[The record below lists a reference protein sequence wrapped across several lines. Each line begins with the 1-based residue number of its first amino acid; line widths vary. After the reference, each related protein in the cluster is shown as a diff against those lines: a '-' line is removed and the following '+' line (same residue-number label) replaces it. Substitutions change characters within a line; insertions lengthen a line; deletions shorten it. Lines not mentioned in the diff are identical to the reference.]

1 MMKKLFAAFCL
12 LGTLVIGASAAPSIF
27 PAARTGADGITQYG
41 YLSET
46 GETVLAFAYAHAGEF
61 ADCGLAAV
69 EDDKWHTAVI
79 DRTGKLVVPY
89 VDSPVSVEFSA
100 DAIAYR
106 YADRSVYYS
115 LTGEQ
120 IGAYPGAE
128 GFFSDGLLLVKNQED
143 GLYRY
148 VGTDGQPAFEGAFD
162 AAGAFVNG
170 RAVVRLPE
178 SGYAVIDAAGAALF
192 QLDSDFAP
200 VYPTIYG
207 ADTLIVTDGEMQALY
222 SLSGGL
228 LTDFIYTAISEFHEG
243 AAMARQASLWGLIDT
258 TGRVHTAPS
267 YHYLSYMGGGLYAAR
282 GSDGAVAAVDADGNI
297 AYRTPEYR
305 GGFDELRYGLS
316 WHGMPDGSVVFFRR
330 NGGFAASLSD
340 AESPRVLTENVVRV
354 TQDGTEKYVNLATGS
369 TLFEQP
375 MSFSLGAG
383 VTANTVHYEKF
394 LGYQADGSE
403 HGWNVDFPEIAGL
416 PDAEMQKKLNAA
428 IRDFFL
434 KGPSISAEYEALEG
448 GYGVSLEGSVL
459 VVSANCVSGKG
470 KGASVWNNSLA
481 FDLRTGTQY
490 RLEDLTTRS
499 FTDTVRTLLPAEHAI
514 YLYSFPRMSRE
525 GVTYYY
531 NEYESETRRA
541 YTESYLLTF
550 EQLGDTVDK
559 ESACYQAL
567 HTPYA
572 LPTVTGFS
580 DVLTTH
586 WAAEPIRQVFERG
599 LMHGADGKFRPNDL
613 ISSAETCVTIARAK
627 ALVIPT
633 VTAENGVPAAWY
645 AGEVKAVEDAGLLA
659 GLSEA
664 FSPNAA
670 LSRADAMQLFANALT
685 ADGKTLPDD
694 AETAALLL
702 PFSDADTLPESR
714 RAAAALCIREGLIE
728 GANGRLDPLAGF
740 TRAQFAKLLLLI

>member
-1 MMKKLFAAFCL
+1 MMKKFFAACCL
-12 LGTLVIGASAAPSIF
+12 IGTLVVGAAAAPSIF

-79 DRTGKLVVPY
+79 DRTGQVVVPY
-89 VDSPVSVEFSA
+89 IESPVSVEFSA

-106 YADRSVYYS
+106 YADHSVYYS
-115 LTGEQ
+115 LAGVE
-120 IGAYPGAE
+120 IGSYPGAQ
-128 GFFSDGLLLVKNQED
+128 GFFSDGLLLVKSAED

-148 VGTDGQPAFEGAFD
+148 VGVDGQPAFDGAFD
-162 AAGAFVNG
+162 AAGAFTNG

-178 SGYAVIDAAGAALF
+178 GADIVIDTAGAELF
-192 QLDSDFAP
+192 RLDDSYTP
-200 VYPTIYG
+200 VEPAIYG
-207 ADTLIVTDGEMQALY
+207 EDTLILSDGKKQALY

-228 LTDFIYTAISEFHEG
+228 LTDFVYTSISAFHEG
-243 AAMARQASLWGLIDT
+243 TAMARQASLWGLIDT
-258 TGRVHTAPS
+258 TGRVRTAPA
-267 YHYLSYMGGGLYAAR
+267 YHYLSYMGEGLYAAR
-282 GSDGAVAAVDADGNI
+282 GLDGSVAAVDADGNI

-316 WHGMPDGSVVFFRR
+316 WHGMPDGSIVFFRR
-330 NGGFAASLSD
+330 NGGFASSLAN

-354 TQDGTEKYVNLATGS
+354 KQDGTVKYVNLATGS

-375 MSFSLGAG
+375 LSFSLGAG
-383 VTANTVHYEKF
+383 ITANTVHYEKF
-394 LGYQADGSE
+394 IGYQADGSE

-416 PDAEMQKKLNAA
+416 PDAEMQKKINAS

-459 VVSANCVSGKG
+459 VVSASCVSGKG

-481 FDLRTGTQY
+481 FDLRTGEQY
-490 RLEDLTTRS
+490 RLEDLTARS
-499 FTDTVRTLLPAEHAI
+499 YTDTVRALLPTDHAI

-541 YTESYLLTF
+541 YTESFLLTF
-550 EQLGDTVDK
+550 EQLGGAINRD
-559 ESACYQAL
+559 SACYEAL
-567 HTPYA
+567 HTPYT
-572 LPTVTGFS
+572 LPTVAGFS

-586 WAAEPIRQVFERG
+586 WAAEPIRQVAERG

-613 ISSAETCVTIARAK
+613 ISSAETCATIARAK
-627 ALVIPT
+627 ELVIPT

-645 AGEVKAVEDAGLLA
+645 SGEVKAVEDAGLLDGLA
-659 GLSEA
+659 GS
-664 FSPNAA
+664 FSPNAS
-670 LSRADAMQLFANALT
+670 LSRADAMQLFANVLVSA
-685 ADGKTLPDD
+685 GKTLPD
-694 AETAALLL
+694 ATETAALLAS
-702 PFSDADTLPESR
+702 FSDADTLPDAR
-714 RAAAALCIREGLIE
+714 RAAAALCVREKLIE
-728 GANGRLDPLAGF
+728 GANGKLDPLAGF
-740 TRAQFAKLLLLI
+740 TRAQFAKLLLFI